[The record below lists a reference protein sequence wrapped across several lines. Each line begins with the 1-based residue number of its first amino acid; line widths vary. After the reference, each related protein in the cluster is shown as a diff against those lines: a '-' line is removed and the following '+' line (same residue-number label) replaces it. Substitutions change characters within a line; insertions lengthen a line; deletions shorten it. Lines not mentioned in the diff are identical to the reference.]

1 MSSVALNWKIMPTG
15 SPTIADDPVAGLA
28 EESDDHASLL
38 AALTAGL
45 ALADPRERL
54 RVFAERLPQP
64 LVFTTSF
71 GIEDQLLTHHI
82 LGGGLPIEVV
92 TLDAGRLFPATYTL
106 WQTTEER
113 YGQRIRS
120 MQPDGPALAA
130 LVARQGI
137 NGFYGSR
144 EARLACCGVRKVE
157 PLGRA
162 LDGAAG
168 WITGLRAD
176 QSDARGAVSLAAWD
190 GERELVKLAPL
201 FDWSREQV
209 AAECERLAVPI
220 NPLHAQGY
228 LSIGCQPCTRAL
240 APGEPE
246 RAGRWWWERDE
257 AKECGLHV
265 GADGRLVRG
274 PAPA

>member
-1 MSSVALNWKIMPTG
+1 MLTRS
-15 SPTIADDPVAGLA
+15 SPTIAADPVAGLD
-28 EESDDHASLL
+28 EESDRHAPLL
-38 AALTAGL
+38 AALTAEL
-45 ALADPRERL
+45 ALVDPRERL
-54 RVFAERLPQP
+54 RAFAARLSGR

-82 LGGGLPIEVV
+82 FSERLPIEVV
-92 TLDAGRLFPATYTL
+92 TLDPGRLFPATYTL
-106 WQTTEER
+106 WQSTEER
-113 YGQRIRS
+113 YGQRICS

-162 LDGAAG
+162 LEGAAG

-176 QSDARGAVSLAAWD
+176 QSGARGAVSLASWD
-190 GERELVKLAPL
+190 AARALVKLAPL
-201 FDWSREQV
+201 FDWSRERV
-209 AAECERLAVPI
+209 AAECARLAVPI

-228 LSIGCQPCTRAL
+228 LSIGCEPCTRAL
-240 APGEPE
+240 APGEPG
-246 RAGRWWWERDE
+246 RAGRWWWEQDE

-274 PAPA
+274 AAPA